1 MSDQVLVAIV
11 SALGSALVAWITAHE
26 NRKKSEIKE
35 KETSEIERLKK
46 KIHVSKRSWKGVGRM
61 NDAVLTLLLT
71 VITAVIA
78 YVGNVIAKND
88 KARTVFNVLEPLAR
102 DAVIASQKL
111 GVTEYLSGAVKK
123 NHAVQSVIKALS
135 DAGFSIKDKQAIENA
150 IEKAYAEQKELLAQY
165 PQKEKE

>member
-1 MSDQVLVAIV
+1 M
-11 SALGSALVAWITAHE
+11 
-26 NRKKSEIKE
+26 
-35 KETSEIERLKK
+35 
-46 KIHVSKRSWKGVGRM
+46 
-61 NDAVLTLLLT
+61 
-71 VITAVIA
+71 
-78 YVGNVIAKND
+78 IAKND

-150 IEKAYAEQKELLAQY
+150 IEKAYAEQRDLLKQY
-165 PQKEKE
+165 PQKDKED

>member
-1 MSDQVLVAIV
+1 
-11 SALGSALVAWITAHE
+11 
-26 NRKKSEIKE
+26 
-35 KETSEIERLKK
+35 
-46 KIHVSKRSWKGVGRM
+46 M

-78 YVGNVIAKND
+78 YVGNVIVKND

-123 NHAVQSVIKALS
+123 NHAIQSVIKALS

>member
-1 MSDQVLVAIV
+1 
-11 SALGSALVAWITAHE
+11 
-26 NRKKSEIKE
+26 
-35 KETSEIERLKK
+35 
-46 KIHVSKRSWKGVGRM
+46 M

-111 GVTEYLSGAVKK
+111 GVTEYLSGAMKK
-123 NHAVQSVIKALS
+123 NHAVQAVIQALL
-135 DAGFSIKDKQAIENA
+135 DAGFTVKDEQVIRNA
-150 IEKAYAEQKELLAQY
+150 IEKAYAEQRELLKQY
-165 PQKEKE
+165 PQKGAS

>member
-1 MSDQVLVAIV
+1 
-11 SALGSALVAWITAHE
+11 
-26 NRKKSEIKE
+26 
-35 KETSEIERLKK
+35 
-46 KIHVSKRSWKGVGRM
+46 M

-150 IEKAYAEQKELLAQY
+150 IEKAYAEQRDLLKQY
-165 PQKEKE
+165 PQKDKEAG